1 MNTSSTSTLPAAGN
15 ASNRPLWAAVGILAF
30 AVLGL
35 GGMLVWQQTR
45 PTANVA
51 AMNPT
56 PTQAIASANTTA
68 AQLKGDDLVE
78 PEPPAKA
85 APAAKPAPVQKA
97 PKPVVRAPVPAATVV
112 QAPAPAP
119 AAPVCGNCG
128 TITAVTAVQRKGE
141 GSGLGAI
148 GGGVAGAVL
157 GNQVGGGNGRA
168 IATVLGAVGG
178 GFAGNAIEKNVRKV
192 TVYQA
197 QVRMDDGSTRSF
209 EQATSP
215 AVGTRVVSE
224 GGSWRAM

>member
-1 MNTSSTSTLPAAGN
+1 MNTSDTSTLPAG
-15 ASNRPLWAAVGILAF
+15 SNTATRPLWAAVGILAI

-45 PTANVA
+45 PTASLA
-51 AMNPT
+51 ELHATSP
-56 PTQAIASANTTA
+56 QAVASAHTTT

-78 PEPPAKA
+78 PEPPART
-85 APAAKPAPVQKA
+85 APAVKPAPVQKA
-97 PKPVVRAPVPAATVV
+97 PKPVAKAPVPAATVV
-112 QAPAPAP
+112 QTPAPVAS
-119 AAPVCGNCG
+119 VCANCG
-128 TITAVTAVQRKGE
+128 TISAVTPVQRKGE

-157 GNQVGGGNGRA
+157 GNQVGGGSGRA

-178 GFAGNAIEKNVRKV
+178 GFAGNEIEKNVRKV
-192 TVYQA
+192 TAYQV

-215 AVGTRVVSE
+215 AVGTRVVNE